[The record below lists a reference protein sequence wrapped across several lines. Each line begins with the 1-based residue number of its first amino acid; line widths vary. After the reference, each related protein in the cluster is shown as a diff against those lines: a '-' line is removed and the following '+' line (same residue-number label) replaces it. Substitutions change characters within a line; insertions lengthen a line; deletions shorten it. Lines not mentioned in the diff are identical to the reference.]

1 MRNLKIFKVGFII
14 RIILALYDLLTPV
27 DLGVKLS
34 SHFDSFWNQESAEIA
49 EKREKNEKIR
59 TLEAQLGDQSAM
71 VQRIQALEAQIQ
83 EMELN
88 GVKSQI
94 NEESGQAGED
104 VQEEGAPE
112 SEIEKIQNSI
122 PEEMKGEIDMDEI
135 KARLADQLTETVK
148 KGKSN

>member
-1 MRNLKIFKVGFII
+1 M
-14 RIILALYDLLTPV
+14 
-27 DLGVKLS
+27 
-34 SHFDSFWNQESAEIA
+34 
-49 EKREKNEKIR
+49 
-59 TLEAQLGDQSAM
+59 GDQSAM

-88 GVKSQI
+88 GVKGQI
-94 NEESGQAGED
+94 NEESGKAEED

>member
-1 MRNLKIFKVGFII
+1 MNPEL
-14 RIILALYDLLTPV
+14 
-27 DLGVKLS
+27 
-34 SHFDSFWNQESAEIA
+34 AEIA

>member
-1 MRNLKIFKVGFII
+1 
-14 RIILALYDLLTPV
+14 
-27 DLGVKLS
+27 
-34 SHFDSFWNQESAEIA
+34 
-49 EKREKNEKIR
+49 
-59 TLEAQLGDQSAM
+59 M
-71 VQRIQALEAQIQ
+71 VRRIQALEAQIQ

-88 GVKSQI
+88 GVKGQI

-122 PEEMKGEIDMDEI
+122 PEEMKGEIDVDEI

-148 KGKSN
+148 KGKSNPKIF

>member
-1 MRNLKIFKVGFII
+1 M
-14 RIILALYDLLTPV
+14 
-27 DLGVKLS
+27 
-34 SHFDSFWNQESAEIA
+34 
-49 EKREKNEKIR
+49 
-59 TLEAQLGDQSAM
+59 GDQSAM

-88 GVKSQI
+88 GVKGQI
-94 NEESGQAGED
+94 NEESGQTGED

>member
-1 MRNLKIFKVGFII
+1 MS
-14 RIILALYDLLTPV
+14 P
-27 DLGVKLS
+27 
-34 SHFDSFWNQESAEIA
+34 ESAEIA

-88 GVKSQI
+88 GVKGQI
-94 NEESGQAGED
+94 QEESGQAGHD
-104 VQEEGAPE
+104 AQEEGASE
-112 SEIEKIQNSI
+112 SEMERIQNSI
-122 PEEMKGEIDMDEI
+122 PEDMKGEIDLEEI

-148 KGKSN
+148 KGKSDQKMRKNYISHYN

>member
-1 MRNLKIFKVGFII
+1 MKNGR
-14 RIILALYDLLTPV
+14 
-27 DLGVKLS
+27 
-34 SHFDSFWNQESAEIA
+34 FWTKKKAEIA

-88 GVKSQI
+88 GVKGQI
-94 NEESGQAGED
+94 VEESGQVGQD
-104 VQEEGAPE
+104 GQEEGAPE

-122 PEEMKGEIDMDEI
+122 PEDMKGEIDLEEI

-148 KGKSN
+148 KGKSVRWCDKNILHFPQSHLL

>member
-1 MRNLKIFKVGFII
+1 MDTVPGSLLGKIFDEK
-14 RIILALYDLLTPV
+14 RSLL
-27 DLGVKLS
+27 
-34 SHFDSFWNQESAEIA
+34 NQKKAEIA

-88 GVKSQI
+88 GVKGHV
-94 NEESGQAGED
+94 ESGQDGQENAGEN
-104 VQEEGAPE
+104 VGPE

-122 PEEMKGEIDMDEI
+122 PDEMKGEIDLDEI
-135 KARLADQLTETVK
+135 KSRLADQLTETVK
-148 KGKSN
+148 KGIISGAL

>member
-1 MRNLKIFKVGFII
+1 MS
-14 RIILALYDLLTPV
+14 P
-27 DLGVKLS
+27 
-34 SHFDSFWNQESAEIA
+34 ESAEIA

-88 GVKSQI
+88 GVKGQI
-94 NEESGQAGED
+94 VEESGQVGQD
-104 VQEEGAPE
+104 GQEEGAPE

-122 PEEMKGEIDMDEI
+122 PEDMKGEIDLEEI

-148 KGKSN
+148 KGKSDQKMRKNYISHYN

>member
-1 MRNLKIFKVGFII
+1 M
-14 RIILALYDLLTPV
+14 
-27 DLGVKLS
+27 
-34 SHFDSFWNQESAEIA
+34 
-49 EKREKNEKIR
+49 
-59 TLEAQLGDQSAM
+59 GDQSAM

>member
-1 MRNLKIFKVGFII
+1 MS
-14 RIILALYDLLTPV
+14 P
-27 DLGVKLS
+27 
-34 SHFDSFWNQESAEIA
+34 ESAEIA

-88 GVKSQI
+88 GVKGQI
-94 NEESGQAGED
+94 NEESGRSGED

-112 SEIEKIQNSI
+112 SEIDEIQNSI
-122 PEEMKGEIDMDEI
+122 PEDMKGEIDLEEI
-135 KARLADQLTETVK
+135 KAKLADQLTETVK
-148 KGKSN
+148 KGKSVR